1 MDRNTL
7 LAFFLIALVLL
18 FTPKYME
25 TFGPQSP
32 ESDLKKNSAP
42 EQNLG
47 AEKVVGDSLKIARL
61 QTDTKHI
68 KKQQHPEET
77 TIVETPLYVASFS
90 SINGGTIKEFLHK
103 EFLSPDSQLVNTIHR
118 SKSENL
124 IVEIK
129 DLNGDPL
136 PLDGAWELTKKPEK
150 HSHRSPKTLEYKQ
163 EVFQTN
169 TLKNH
174 LSFTPTTIL

>member
-1 MDRNTL
+1 
-7 LAFFLIALVLL
+7 
-18 FTPKYME
+18 ME

-32 ESDLKKNSAP
+32 ENDFQENATP
-42 EQNLG
+42 EQSLDVEL
-47 AEKVVGDSLKIARL
+47 AVDDSLKIVPQ

-77 TIVETPLYVASFS
+77 TIIETPLYLASFS
-90 SINGGTIKEFLHK
+90 SKGGGTIKEFLHK
-103 EFLSPDSQLVNTIHR
+103 EYLSPDSQLVNTIHG

-163 EVFQTN
+163 EVYPNKHIKKSFVFYPDN
-169 TLKNH
+169 YSIGVAIDISEIKN
-174 LSFTPTTIL
+174 LIYSMLFY